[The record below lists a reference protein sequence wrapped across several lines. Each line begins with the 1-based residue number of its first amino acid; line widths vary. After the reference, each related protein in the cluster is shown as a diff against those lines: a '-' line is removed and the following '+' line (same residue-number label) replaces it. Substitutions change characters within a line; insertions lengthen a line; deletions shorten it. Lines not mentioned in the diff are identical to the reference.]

1 MKSLAECICE
11 FYNPDEVYVARE
23 MLWDVY
29 GQPITA
35 CGAKKTRRVQP
46 PADIQT
52 ARPLADDITSWV
64 GMLVNS
70 HPEEMCTKFYALDLR
85 RATPCPPEEINMF
98 SVVARIT
105 ALEKSLEASLNANAS
120 WPLPGDAPHGSR
132 PQTANQFR
140 SLPRESETAP
150 KTMMRT
156 DTQGATANHT
166 DPDPSWTKVIK
177 KRTQK
182 VEVRKKV
189 RSAVVTG
196 VGTDANLK
204 GSTPVNHIFVN
215 RVEYECTEETMKR
228 FLEKKVD
235 KYYDD
240 IVRAMRSSA
249 EVTIPVC
256 KKRGKAGWSTHV
268 KQFQEDA
275 IFWNR
280 IWVENGRPTTG
291 SLSNI
296 RRSTRA
302 QYRRASRW
310 VVRNQDKLSADRMA
324 QALASNNSRDLWGE
338 VKKKAN
344 KVRDKPIIADDAD
357 GEL

>member
-52 ARPLADDITSWV
+52 ARPFADDITSWV

-85 RATPCPPEEINMF
+85 RVPPCPLEEINMF
-98 SVVARIT
+98 SVVAKIT

-120 WPLPGDAPHGSR
+120 CPLPDD
-132 PQTANQFR
+132 
-140 SLPRESETAP
+140 
-150 KTMMRT
+150 MMRT

-166 DPDPSWTKVIK
+166 DPDPCWTKVVK

-189 RSAVVTG
+189 CSAVKALPVVTG

-204 GSTPVNHIFVN
+204 GN
-215 RVEYECTEETMKR
+215 
-228 FLEKKVD
+228 L
-235 KYYDD
+235 
-240 IVRAMRSSA
+240 
-249 EVTIPVC
+249 
-256 KKRGKAGWSTHV
+256 
-268 KQFQEDA
+268 
-275 IFWNR
+275 
-280 IWVENGRPTTG
+280 
-291 SLSNI
+291 
-296 RRSTRA
+296 
-302 QYRRASRW
+302 
-310 VVRNQDKLSADRMA
+310 
-324 QALASNNSRDLWGE
+324 
-338 VKKKAN
+338 
-344 KVRDKPIIADDAD
+344 
-357 GEL
+357 